1 MNFKYFFLYL
11 TLALPLLGLGQHVN
25 KISASLNSETKEI
38 KIQQEFTYNNQSAD
52 TLGVLYF
59 NDWANA
65 YAHKDSPL
73 ASRFADDFKKNLHLA
88 SKELRGGTDLIGAVD
103 QNYYS
108 LPWWRTK
115 EKDIIG
121 ISLNKPI
128 APGDF
133 EIITFTYTV
142 KLPPNKYTS
151 YGYDTEGGYFL
162 KDWYLTPAVYN
173 DKEWLLYSNKDLQ
186 DLYTDITNTVI
197 KINYAKELVLNSN
210 YKETL
215 EQEKGNKRWATLTA
229 QKKKGAEMYL
239 TNQNSFVRYP
249 LKSTTLVTDLRGGN
263 LDKGLEL
270 LAVMKVFSFIEDKI
284 GDIPLDQLLVTKM
297 NYDRNPLYGLNKLPS
312 FVNPYEE
319 SFKLE
324 LSLLK
329 TSLYTLFKES
339 FFINPRKEQWV
350 IDALVNF
357 NMIKYVETYYPDQKL
372 LGKIASYWGV
382 RSLHLS
388 ELDFNDQ
395 YALLYNLTA
404 RRNLDQPL
412 TTSNDSLIKFNQQ
425 IANKYKAGLGLAYL
439 EDYLGEGV
447 LEQCIRDFYQAHKS
461 ASIATKDFKT
471 TLEKYTSK
479 NIDWFFNT
487 YIATKNKIDFKITK
501 ASAQPDSISF
511 TIKNK
516 QKTKVPISVFGLK
529 KDSVVSQYW
538 FTGIDSIGRFK
549 IPNQS
554 EDKLVLNYN
563 QKIPEF
569 NQRDNWKS
577 LNGWFSS
584 NKKLK
589 FQFFKDLEDPN
600 YNQVFYVPIANFNI
614 YDGLTPGIRLYNKTV
629 LERPFNYDFSPSYG
643 LKGKK
648 FVGYGRFN
656 YRKYHQNKRLYVT
669 NYNLGAS
676 SYQYTE
682 NARYTTLTPS
692 LSMGWRP
699 EDLRSN
705 KRNFLQL
712 RYVQVQRDPNP
723 AMPID
728 AQSQAPNYGV
738 LNMRYGSNDNGIL
751 KYFSWNLD
759 AQQAKD
765 FTKLSFEIEY
775 RRLFENNRQF
785 NIRFFAGSFIRNE
798 TKGDFFSFALD
809 RPTDYLFDYSFLGR
823 SEDQGLYSQQIII
836 AEGGFK
842 SKLDRPFANQWIATT
857 NASINLYRWVEFYTD
872 FGFVKNK
879 GYKER
884 MVYDSGIRLN
894 LVTDYFELYF
904 PLYSN
909 NGWESGQDNYVE
921 KIRFVVTL
929 SPKTLIGLFNRK
941 WF

>member
-1 MNFKYFFLYL
+1 MKTNAILL
-11 TLALPLLGLGQHVN
+11 IITCLSSLGLSAQHVN
-25 KISASLNSETKEI
+25 RVNASLNAEKHEI
-38 KIQQEFTYNNQSAD
+38 KIQQEFLYVNQSKD
-52 TLGVLYF
+52 TLAILYF

-65 YAHKDSPL
+65 YASKDSPL
-73 ASRFADDFKKNLHLA
+73 AKRFADDFKKNLHLA
-88 SKELRGGTDLIGAVD
+88 SEEQRGGTNIIGAVD
-103 QNYYS
+103 QNYFS
-108 LPWWRTK
+108 LPWWRTPT
-115 EKDIIG
+115 KDIIG
-121 ISLNKPI
+121 ISLNKPL
-128 APGDF
+128 APGEADK
-133 EIITFTYTV
+133 ITFTYTV

-151 YGYDTEGGYFL
+151 YGFDPQGGYFL
-162 KDWYLTPAVYN
+162 KDWYLTPAVYLESN
-173 DKEWLLYSNKDLQ
+173 WLLYANKDLQ
-186 DLYTDITNTVI
+186 DLYTDIVNTTI
-197 KINYAKELVLNSN
+197 KLRYPKELELNSN
-210 YKETL
+210 YKEVL
-215 EQEKGNKRWATLTA
+215 ENTIGKNRWATLTGSG
-229 QKKKGAEMYL
+229 KKSAEFYL
-239 TNQNSFVRYP
+239 NNTHDFVRYK
-249 LKSTTLVTDLRGGN
+249 LKNTLLVTDIRESSM
-263 LDKGLEL
+263 DKGLEK
-270 LAVMKVFSFIEDKI
+270 AVIEKVFNFIRSKI
-284 GDIPLDQLLVTKM
+284 GDIPLEQLLVTKM
-297 NYDRNPLYGLNKLPS
+297 NYDRNPLYGLNKLPD
-312 FVNPYEE
+312 FINPYDA

-329 TSLYTLFKES
+329 TSLYAIFKES

-350 IDALVNF
+350 IDALVNY

-372 LGKIASYWGV
+372 LGKLASYWGIKG
-382 RSLHLS
+382 LHLA

-425 IANKYKAGLGLAYL
+425 IGNKYKAGLGLAYL
-439 EDYLGEGV
+439 ENYLGEDV
-447 LEQCIRDFYQAHKS
+447 LERCIRNFYQSNKNTT
-461 ASIATKDFKT
+461 INTQDFKEV
-471 TLEKYTSK
+471 LEKYTDK
-479 NIDWFFNT
+479 NVDWFFDT

-501 ASAQPDSISF
+501 AKKGTDSIF
-511 TIKNK
+511 VTIKNK
-516 QKTKVPISVFGLK
+516 QQTKVPISLFGLK

-538 FTGIDSIGRFK
+538 FTGIDSISQFN
-549 IPNQS
+549 IPNNF
-554 EDKLVLNYN
+554 EDKLVLNYD

-584 NKKLK
+584 NRKLK

-600 YNQVFYVPIANFNI
+600 YNQVFYVPIVNFNI
-614 YDGLTPGIRLYNKTV
+614 YDGLTPGIRLYNKTI

-648 FVGYGRFN
+648 MVGYGRLN
-656 YRKYHQNKRLYVT
+656 YRKYYNENSLYVT
-669 NYNLGAS
+669 NFSMGTS

-682 NARYTTLTPS
+682 NARYTTITPS
-692 LSMGWRP
+692 FSMGWRP

-705 KRNFLQL
+705 KKDYFNL
-712 RYVQVQRDPNP
+712 RYVKVHRDPNP
-723 AMPID
+723 VNEMPIEN
-728 AQSQAPNYGV
+728 QNPNYGV

-751 KYFSWNLD
+751 NYFSWNID
-759 AQQAKD
+759 GQQAQD

-809 RPTDYLFDYSFLGR
+809 RPTDYLFDYGFLGR
-823 SEDQGLYSQQIII
+823 SEDTGLYSQQIII

-842 SKLDRPFANQWIATT
+842 SRLDRPFANQWMATT
-857 NASINLYRWVEFYTD
+857 NASVNIYRWVEFYTD

-879 GYKER
+879 GFKER

-909 NGWESGQDNYVE
+909 NGWESGQENYAE

-929 SPKTLIGLFNRK
+929 SPKTLLGLFNRK